1 MTVSWKLDQTNRD
14 YYGGTL
20 MLVIGVAA
28 AAQGTSYRVGSLSQ
42 MGPGFF
48 PTALGVLLALVGAVI
63 AATAH
68 RGRTAAPDTPRAPE
82 WRGWL
87 CITFSIVAF
96 IVLGRYGGLIPSTF
110 AVVFIS
116 AMGDRQNTFKK
127 ALLLALAMVAI
138 CIVVF
143 WWALRMQ
150 FPLFRWG

>member
-1 MTVSWKLDQTNRD
+1 MSVSWKLNQYNRD
-14 YYGGTL
+14 YYGGAL
-20 MLVIGVAA
+20 MLIIGLAA

-68 RGRTAAPDTPRAPE
+68 RGRDAALETPRAPE

-87 CITFSIVAF
+87 CITLSIVAF

-116 AMGDRQNTFKK
+116 AMGDRQNTPNK
-127 ALLLALAMVAI
+127 ALLLSLAMVVI
-138 CIVVF
+138 CVVVF